1 MTPEIDGAF
10 GREITHDQL
19 TQWLEGHNWFVSST
33 GPGGQLW
40 SLTSNK
46 DAKIGVPY
54 DPIDKFALDGIVRR
68 LAHWHDIDIA
78 TLQESIALFTV
89 DVARFI
95 ADVPLQD
102 FGGKR
107 GAQLSIV
114 SHLFS
119 GTGRIY
125 RAAAR
130 SSRTSASNA
139 QYTAFDEETY
149 GFAVAGMTEV
159 GSYALPI
166 YVAVGTPDDDG
177 TLGIAAPSRNRKL
190 SSTVA
195 KALKSIEDHI
205 IAPARED
212 LSTEVIDHM
221 SSQGVSKDLLSAVA
235 ELIAVEGA
243 DAKTTFNWATSHAH
257 VPGADSLPSKVELP
271 HDAKELIENATKK
284 FKVEPLNPSTF
295 AGEVR
300 GIMLG
305 DAPGQIKS
313 VLAVPHKN
321 QADNPTARV
330 HGTIEVTHDNAS
342 EEFRDNLYRYM
353 KSGQRIK
360 VTGRVEVVS
369 NRRHIFQPKSFTPI
383 ATQGTFDEA

>member
-1 MTPEIDGAF
+1 MTPEINGAS
-10 GREITHDQL
+10 GQEITHDQL
-19 TQWLEGHNWFVSST
+19 AQWLERHNWFVIST

-54 DPIDKFALDGIVRR
+54 DPIDKFALDGVVRR
-68 LAHWHDIDIA
+68 LAHWHDLDIA

-102 FGGKR
+102 FGGKF
-107 GAQLSIV
+107 GAQLNIV
-114 SHLFS
+114 SHLFG

-130 SSRTSASNA
+130 SSRTSADNA
-139 QYTAFDEETY
+139 QYTEIDEETY
-149 GFAVAGMTEV
+149 GHAVAGMTEI

-166 YVAVGTPDDDG
+166 YVSVGAPDDDG
-177 TLGIAAPSRNRKL
+177 TLGIAAPSRNRML

-195 KALKSIEDHI
+195 TALKSIEDNI
-205 IAPARED
+205 IKPSRED
-212 LSTEVIDHM
+212 LSTELINHM
-221 SSQGVSKDLLSAVA
+221 STQGVSKDLLSAVG
-235 ELIAVEGA
+235 ELITVEGT
-243 DAKTTFNWATSHAH
+243 DAKTTFNWAGSHAD
-257 VPGADSLPSKVELP
+257 VPGASALPTRVELP
-271 HDAKELIENATKK
+271 HEAKELIENATKK
-284 FKVEPLNPSTF
+284 FRAAPPSPSTF

-305 DAPGQIKS
+305 DAPGQVKS
-313 VLAVPHKN
+313 VIAVPRKN
-321 QADNPTARV
+321 QANNPDAPV
-330 HGTIEVTHDNAS
+330 HGMIEVTHDEAS

-353 KSGQRIK
+353 KSGQRIR
-360 VTGRVEVVS
+360 VTGQVEVIS
-369 NRRHIFQPKSFTPI
+369 NRRHIFTPESFTPI
-383 ATQGTFDEA
+383 ATQGAFDES